1 MRSAK
6 FLIRWPY
13 PWDLQ
18 SIPQSL
24 QPHLRAGMGF
34 AKEGPKCSCV
44 GGALGQAGTGI
55 ERGEAVAIGNGVS
68 IMLLVWLSMAIL

>member
-1 MRSAK
+1 
-6 FLIRWPY
+6 
-13 PWDLQ
+13 
-18 SIPQSL
+18 
-24 QPHLRAGMGF
+24 MGF

-68 IMLLVWLSMAIL
+68 IMLLV